1 MGKQNQLIS
10 LLFTL
15 SILCFTVTANAVPAR
30 FKPMR
35 VLMSDGTYETIRL
48 CGDGQ
53 QRFYLSS
60 DGYIVE
66 EDESGDFFIKTS
78 QTPADVESSVI
89 KRSSSIGSAETA
101 PISSIGSPKIP
112 VILVNFSDEQFTIA
126 NTDEEIANYYDKY
139 CNGTL
144 DGNLYTDAGSAGA
157 VRDYFAQESD
167 SLFLPEFVVVG
178 PVTLSKPMAY
188 YGANSGSTI
197 DVNFTEFCVEALQA
211 ALNLY
216 SDFDTDFDNDENGT
230 VDLAFFIYAGLPE
243 SDTGVSEDAI
253 WPKEMVSPMTIS
265 NVTISVMGCCSELSV
280 SDVAENPNGTYTVTE
295 TMNAGIGSMCHE
307 LSHSLGLP
315 DMYDTNYVGLG
326 MSYWSLM
333 DSGNYCNNGYRP
345 CGYTGYEREFLGW
358 RNTIELTEPT
368 TVTLHPLEDGGTAY
382 KIVNDANSDE
392 YYVLENRYTTGWDL
406 SLARLGHGML
416 VVHVDYDSARW
427 ANNSVNTEST
437 HQRMSF
443 IPANN
448 SYIGTYNATTSAEL
462 VSALGGQPYPGTS
475 ENDALT
481 DETTPASTVFTGSYM
496 SKPITQIR
504 ELDNGDISFKFMALG
519 QLDAPE
525 NLTADSL
532 QSDSF
537 TLSWDASD
545 NASAYT
551 VAIYSVTNDEVS
563 EEPVLTIDSV
573 FTNFCSISVSSDY
586 TEYACTVT
594 ALDNAYEDSPASDYA
609 YVTLPADAII
619 SIQSDANITSS
630 AEIYTIGGILVGTSL
645 ESLNN
650 LPRGIYII
658 RSNGETYKKIIK

>member
-1 MGKQNQLIS
+1 MWG
-10 LLFTL
+10 
-15 SILCFTVTANAVPAR
+15 VPAR
-30 FKPMR
+30 FCPMR
-35 VLMSDGTYETIRL
+35 VLLSDGSYEWVRL
-48 CGDGQ
+48 CGDGNE
-53 QRFYLSS
+53 RFYVSG
-60 DGYIVE
+60 DGYVVE
-66 EDESGDFFIKTS
+66 GVEGCDYFVKTS
-78 QTPADVESSVI
+78 QRPGDVKVVKRGSV
-89 KRSSSIGSAETA
+89 GSAETA
-101 PISSIGSPKIP
+101 PLQSTGSPKVP
-112 VILVNFSDEQFTIA
+112 VILVNFQDERFSVA
-126 NTDEEIANYYDKY
+126 DTDEETVEYYDKY

-144 DGNLYTDAGSAGA
+144 DGELYTDAGSAGA

-167 SLFLPEFVVVG
+167 SLFLPDFVVIG

-188 YGANSGSTI
+188 YGQNRGSTV
-197 DVNFTEFCVEALQA
+197 DVNFTEFCTEALEEA
-211 ALNLY
+211 MTLY
-216 SDFDTDFDNDENGT
+216 SGFEEDFDNDGNDT

-253 WPKEMVSPMTIS
+253 WPKERVSAMTIGD
-265 NVTISVMGCCSELSV
+265 VVISVMGCCSEQSV
-280 SDVAENPNGTYTVTE
+280 SDVVVNPDGTYTVVDV
-295 TMNAGIGSMCHE
+295 MDAGIGTMCHE

-333 DSGNYCNNGYRP
+333 DSGNYCNNGFRP

-358 RNTIELTEPT
+358 RNTVILSEPT

-382 KIVNDANSDE
+382 KIINDANEDE
-392 YYVLENRYTTGWDL
+392 YYVLENRYTVGWDL

-416 VVHVDYDSARW
+416 VVHVDYDEEAW
-427 ANNSVNTEST
+427 GDNSVNTESS

-448 SYIGTYNATTSAEL
+448 SYIGSYNATTSAQL

-481 DETTPASTVFTGSYM
+481 DETTPAATVFEGNYM

-504 ELDNGDISFKFMALG
+504 EQDNGDITFKFMALG

-532 QSDSF
+532 KSDGF

-551 VAIYSVTNDEVS
+551 VEIYGVADEELS
-563 EEPVLTIDSV
+563 DEPVATIDSV
-573 FTNFCSISVSSDY
+573 FTNSCTITVSADY
-586 TEYACTVT
+586 TDYACTVT
-594 ALDNAYEDSPASDYA
+594 ALDNAYEDSPASDYV
-609 YVTLPADAII
+609 YVSLPADAII
-619 SIQSDANITSS
+619 SIQTDASTSS
-630 AEIYTIGGILVGTSL
+630 AEIYTIGGIRVGTSL
-645 ESLNN
+645 EDLNN

-658 RSNGETYKKIIK
+658 RSNGKTYKKTL